1 MIDSKQPVY
10 RPLMGILFMCL
21 ASTFFPLMNGLVKLM
36 SQRYSSEQVVWARTF
51 GHLILVLLVL
61 LPRYG
66 TGIVKTQRPGLQILR
81 SCMLL
86 ASTMLYFTA
95 IKFISIAQ
103 ASAISF
109 LTPLLVMVLAGPML
123 KEKITPARAMGVV
136 VGFIGV
142 LVVVRPGSAVFQPA
156 ALLIVANS
164 FCYAIYQLLTRRV
177 AGTDRPETSVV
188 YSALVGSVLMS
199 LVVPF
204 SWTTPTGLVDCLLL
218 GSLGALGALGHYCLA
233 RAMTYAPANFVS
245 PFSYWQMVGSV
256 AVGYLMFA
264 EFPDLFTWLGTALII
279 AAGLYAGFK
288 SNK

>member
-1 MIDSKQPVY
+1 MSDIPKPGF
-10 RPLMGILFMCL
+10 RPLMAVLFMCL
-21 ASTFFPLMNGLVKLM
+21 ACTFFPVMNGLVKLL
-36 SQRYSSEQVVWARTF
+36 SHRYSSEQVVWARTF

-66 TGIVKTQRPGLQILR
+66 PDIVKTQRPGLQILR

-86 ASTMLYFTA
+86 ASTTLYFAA
-95 IKFISIAQ
+95 IKFVSIAQ

-109 LTPLLVMVLAGPML
+109 IAPLLVMVLAGPML
-123 KEKITPARAMGVV
+123 KEKVTPARAMGVA

-142 LVVVRPGSAVFQPA
+142 LVVVRPGSALFQPA
-156 ALLIVANS
+156 SLLIVVS
-164 FCYAIYQLLTRRV
+164 SLCYAIYQLLTRRV

-218 GSLGALGALGHYCLA
+218 GSLGALGASGHYCLA

-245 PFSYWQMVGSV
+245 PFNYWQMIGSV

-264 EFPDLFTWLGTALII
+264 DIPDFFTWLGTALII
-279 AAGLYAGFK
+279 SAGLYAGFK

>member
-1 MIDSKQPVY
+1 MIDSKNPVY
-10 RPLMGILFMCL
+10 RPLMGVLFMCM
-21 ASTFFPLMNGLVKLM
+21 ACTFFPVMNGLAKLM

-51 GHLILVLLVL
+51 SHLILVLLVL

-66 TGIVKTQRPGLQILR
+66 SDIVKTQRPGLQILR

-95 IKFISIAQ
+95 IKYVSIAQ
-103 ASAISF
+103 ASSISF
-109 LTPLLVMVLAGPML
+109 LAPLLVMVLAGPML
-123 KEKITPARAMGVV
+123 NEKVTPARAMGVV

-142 LVVVRPGSAVFQPA
+142 LVIVRPGSAVFQPA
-156 ALLIVANS
+156 SLLIVVS
-164 FCYAIYQLLTRRV
+164 SLCYAIYQLLTRQV

-218 GSLGALGALGHYCLA
+218 ASLGALGALGHYCLA

-245 PFSYWQMVGSV
+245 PFNYWQMVGSV
-256 AVGYLMFA
+256 VVGYLMFA
-264 EFPDLFTWLGTALII
+264 EIPDLFTWLGTALII
-279 AAGLYAGFK
+279 AAGLYVGLK
-288 SNK
+288 SSK